1 VSAFD
6 ASGIALA
13 NRTGNS
19 ALQRFLHYRNGSDLM
34 AMPIG
39 ISPSA
44 MEGVHTMTVKSFF
57 TIIAVLALVHGI
69 GFVLVPEQVAAS
81 YGMATSAST
90 VLMARLFGAA
100 LLGLGLIFWFARD
113 GSSESARGVFIA
125 TIIGN
130 IVGLIIVV
138 MGTTAGTL
146 NSMGWIA
153 ALIYLFGAAGSG
165 YFLTTRSPQ
174 LSSR

>member
-1 VSAFD
+1 
-6 ASGIALA
+6 
-13 NRTGNS
+13 
-19 ALQRFLHYRNGSDLM
+19 
-34 AMPIG
+34 
-39 ISPSA
+39 
-44 MEGVHTMTVKSFF
+44 MTIKTFF
-57 TIIAVLALVHGI
+57 TIIAVLALVHGV
-69 GFVLVPEQVAAS
+69 GFVLVTEQVAAS

-113 GSSESARGVFIA
+113 GSSESVRGVLIA

-130 IVGLIIVV
+130 TVGLIVVV

-146 NSMGWIA
+146 NSMGWVA
-153 ALIYLFGAAGSG
+153 ALIYLFGAAGSA
-165 YFLTTRSPQ
+165 YFVMARSPQ

>member
-1 VSAFD
+1 
-6 ASGIALA
+6 
-13 NRTGNS
+13 
-19 ALQRFLHYRNGSDLM
+19 LHNRNGSDLL
-34 AMPIG
+34 AKPIG
-39 ISPSA
+39 ISLSA
-44 MEGVHTMTVKSFF
+44 VEGGNAMTIKTFF
-57 TIIAVLALVHGI
+57 TIIAVLALVHGV
-69 GFVLVPEQVAAS
+69 GFVVVPEQVAAS

-100 LLGLGLIFWFARD
+100 LVGLGLVFWFARD
-113 GSSESARGVFIA
+113 GSSESVRGVFIA

-130 IVGLIIVV
+130 TVGLIVVV

-146 NSMGWIA
+146 NSMGWVA

-165 YFLTTRSPQ
+165 YFVMARSPQ

>member
-1 VSAFD
+1 
-6 ASGIALA
+6 
-13 NRTGNS
+13 
-19 ALQRFLHYRNGSDLM
+19 
-34 AMPIG
+34 
-39 ISPSA
+39 
-44 MEGVHTMTVKSFF
+44 MTIKTFF
-57 TIIAVLALVHGI
+57 AIIAVLALVHGV

-113 GSSESARGVFIA
+113 GSLESVRGVFIA

-130 IVGLIIVV
+130 TVGLIVVV

-146 NSMGWIA
+146 NSMGWVA

-165 YFLTTRSPQ
+165 YFVMARSPQ

>member
-1 VSAFD
+1 MS
-6 ASGIALA
+6 
-13 NRTGNS
+13 
-19 ALQRFLHYRNGSDLM
+19 
-34 AMPIG
+34 IG
-39 ISPSA
+39 ISLSA
-44 MEGVHTMTVKSFF
+44 VEKGEDEMTIKTFF
-57 TIIAVLALVHGI
+57 TIIAVLALVHGV

-90 VLMARLFGAA
+90 LLMARLFGAA

-113 GSSESARGVFIA
+113 GSSESVRGVLIA
-125 TIIGN
+125 TMLGN
-130 IVGLIIVV
+130 TVGLIVV
-138 MGTTAGTL
+138 VLGTTAGTL

-165 YFLTTRSPQ
+165 YFMMARSPQ

>member
-1 VSAFD
+1 
-6 ASGIALA
+6 
-13 NRTGNS
+13 
-19 ALQRFLHYRNGSDLM
+19 
-34 AMPIG
+34 
-39 ISPSA
+39 
-44 MEGVHTMTVKSFF
+44 MTVKTFF
-57 TIIAVLALVHGI
+57 TTIAVLALVHGV

-100 LLGLGLIFWFARD
+100 LLGLGLIFWLARN
-113 GSSESARGVFIA
+113 GSSEFVHGVFIA
-125 TIIGN
+125 TVIGN
-130 IVGLIIVV
+130 TVGLIVVV

-146 NSMGWIA
+146 NSMGWVA

-165 YFLTTRSPQ
+165 YFVMTRSPQ